1 MPMTRVIETVDE
13 LEDGGFGLAVG
24 LSRPAPSSV
33 VGLCQVITLAG
44 QLIFK
49 ITPPPSRHRLQPLPR
64 HQRQQFQRSPAR
76 LFFAAFPL
84 AYQPGRHI

>member
-1 MPMTRVIETVDE
+1 MTRVIETVDE

-24 LSRPAPSSV
+24 LSRPAPGSV

-49 ITPPPSRHRLQPLPR
+49 ITPPPSSHRL
-64 HQRQQFQRSPAR
+64 
-76 LFFAAFPL
+76 
-84 AYQPGRHI
+84 